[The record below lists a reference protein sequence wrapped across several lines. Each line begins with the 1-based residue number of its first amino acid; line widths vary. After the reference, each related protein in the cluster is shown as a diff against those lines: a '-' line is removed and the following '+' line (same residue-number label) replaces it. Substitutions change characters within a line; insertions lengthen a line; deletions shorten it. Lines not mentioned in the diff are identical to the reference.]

1 MFDETTSRG
10 FQTYIANTDEAAR
23 SADGLAQA
31 TVRSSEAAQVAN
43 SSLQSVG
50 LAGKA
55 MSVGLKIASSVLTT
69 LAIQAAMFAVTEGG
83 KWIWENIINATNTA
97 IKKGEEAQS
106 AFDDIYKGFSQKK
119 SSVLDLAVDV
129 SDNSADISTTSAA
142 VDALGKK
149 YETLSEGVNKFTNEN
164 KSLSTEEYQDYLD
177 ISNQLAELFPELVSG
192 YDEQGNAL
200 LSLGDGAQSATEQLQ
215 GLLDVQRQIAN
226 TDMAEDL
233 NTLYNGIMAQDKKY
247 DQQLNTLD
255 KKLETKQT
263 AKTELESNII
273 PDIDSLAK
281 EAKTITA
288 SQDALDSLAA
298 AFHAIGFDNYTPV
311 TSTSYNGNEIKN
323 AIQMNQALTQDQ
335 LRTWLCLLKIT
346 NLLLDQFRIW

>member
-1 MFDETTSRG
+1 MFDETTSKG

-23 SADGLAQA
+23 SADGLSQA
-31 TVRSSEAAQVAN
+31 TVRSSEAAQAMN
-43 SSLQSVG
+43 SSFQSVG
-50 LAGKA
+50 LKGKA
-55 MSVGLKIASSVLTT
+55 LSLVFKVISSALTT
-69 LAIQAAMFAVTEGG
+69 MAIQATMFAITAGG
-83 KWIWENIINATNTA
+83 KWIWENIINATDTA

-129 SDNSADISTTSAA
+129 SDNSDDISTTSAA

-247 DQQLNTLD
+247 DQQLNKLD
-255 KKLETKQT
+255 KQIDTKKA
-263 AKTELESNII
+263 AKSELESSII
-273 PDIDSLAK
+273 PDIDSLTK
-281 EAKTITA
+281 EAKTIR
-288 SQDALDSLAA
+288 SS
-298 AFHAIGFDNYTPV
+298 
-311 TSTSYNGNEIKN
+311 S
-323 AIQMNQALTQDQ
+323 
-335 LRTWLCLLKIT
+335 CLYGVIS
-346 NLLLDQFRIW
+346 